1 MAGFANDAKKMLEL
15 FGRQR
20 KHCVIYSLCNKNE
33 IRT

>member
-15 FGRQR
+15 LGG
-20 KHCVIYSLCNKNE
+20 KENIVVIYSLCNKNE